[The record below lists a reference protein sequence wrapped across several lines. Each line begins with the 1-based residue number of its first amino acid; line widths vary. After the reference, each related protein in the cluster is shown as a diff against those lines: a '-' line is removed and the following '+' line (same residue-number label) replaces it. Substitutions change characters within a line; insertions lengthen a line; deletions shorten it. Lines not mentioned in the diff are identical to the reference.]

1 MLRKVFPMLLVL
13 ALAAGM
19 FLFTGC
25 GGGGGDGDTISPVS
39 PTNPGTDEGSTSGTG
54 TVSGSVSSTSVSS
67 SIRQAI
73 RQAVSTGVAGAEVT
87 AGDYD
92 GTGEFVSFGKTA
104 TTDANGDYTLT
115 GLPTGR
121 KNIIIRVKVAKTLD
135 PDEFFEGVVPVIKE
149 GEVAAA
155 PVIDPDTK
163 KQAKIVKFAEK
174 FDATFEVNLGEV
186 LSKIPPSTLKGATDA
201 QIEQI
206 AQAFVNREKAQLQT
220 FRDAGLADDKFVSF
234 REFAFQL
241 QREIHAGI
249 AQGLYSPDAGWKL
262 FDDQLRLRARTLG
275 LSPDVLLAL
284 QSVDTTMVGETLPKI
299 VTNTEMQQQIQFK
312 QVIDKLEAMVMALK
326 ILTPT
331 FLPQTDY
338 DLIAAGVERV
348 ITAFQ
353 AAPASMENTLK
364 ADPVFGLIQKG
375 VNTIFEKL
383 GLYAGTPRLITK
395 LYPTTVETSQLQTA
409 AGYAPDLSTLTVA
422 AAFRAQTA
430 GTPTPT
436 QLAAFHQELRKLII
450 SKILAALTTLTQ
462 EQAAALF
469 VLLIEGPDMGFA
481 YAPNSIPANPGE
493 FAAKIMGVIVA
504 PGGSD
509 LYIDP
514 PAGFPAA
521 PASFGYHLA
530 KVDPASLLNG
540 AAVTAN
546 TTPQVYTG
554 VYTASPD
561 PVNKVPPTFK
571 ITGVEATTV
580 TVQAMPFVGGPL
592 QKNTAG
598 FWFGMGTPQA
608 AQFVPNP
615 DDAAAVTNAMQNLI
629 GQYVKIEGYILEKRT
644 TGDFGPKTV
653 RVIKIGLASSTFVPA
668 GVQIPT
674 APSGGTALT
683 NQEGQWSFNKS
694 ALQPGEM
701 FQFTWMVSGVA
712 TSSFVDFNPQ
722 TLVKSPQFRFQNQV
736 SGRDMWESNGHTVTV
751 SGTRSPDGKRLFITS
766 FTDTSTTWP
775 APGET
780 FVPTGTALTDQVGT
794 WTFNNSQTDPANM
807 FQFSWMEG
815 NTEKKAYVDFDPA
828 NLAKTPTFRLKDP
841 TNGRDMWESNGH
853 QVTVSGTLT
862 TTGRLFITKFT
873 DSSTTWPTQP
883 TPTNAEVLRS
893 YAIPG
898 GMGGGLA
905 GADPDFFLFH
915 ARVRNT
921 AGQFVLLDTTQFRP
935 DVNLIQVPQALRT
948 QMTTMLTNAGGS
960 TVPVEVTGVWGPDVQ
975 DGSYLRRQFIP
986 QTITLFPGP
995 YTQ

>member
-1 MLRKVFPMLLVL
+1 MVRKSFPVCLVL
-13 ALAAGM
+13 ALVAGM

-25 GGGGGDGDTISPVS
+25 GGGGGDGDTVSPIS
-39 PTNPGTDEGSTSGTG
+39 PTNPGTNEGTTTGTG
-54 TVSGSVSSTSVSS
+54 SISGSVSSSSVSS

-73 RQAVSTGVAGAEVT
+73 RQAVTNGVANAKVT

-92 GTGEFVSFGKTA
+92 GTGEFVSFGKET
-104 TTDANGDYTLT
+104 TTDASGNYTLT

-121 KNIIIRVKVAKTLD
+121 KNIIIRVVVATALD
-135 PDEFFEGVVPVIKE
+135 AEGFFEGVVPLIKE
-149 GEVAAA
+149 GETAAA

-174 FDATFEVNLGEV
+174 FDATFEVNLGEI
-186 LSKIPPSTLKGATDA
+186 LSKIPPSILKGTTDA

-220 FRDAGLADDKFVSF
+220 FRDAGLADDKFVAF
-234 REFAFQL
+234 REYAFQL
-241 QREIHAGI
+241 QREINAGI
-249 AQGLYSPDAGWKL
+249 AQGLYSTDDGWKL
-262 FDDQLRLRARTLG
+262 FDDQLRLRARSLG
-275 LSPDVLLAL
+275 LAPDVLLAL

-299 VTNTEMQQQIQFK
+299 VTNTGMQQQLQFK
-312 QVIDKLEAMVMALK
+312 QVIDKLEALVMALK

-331 FLPQTDY
+331 FLPQTEY
-338 DLIAAGVERV
+338 DLIAAGVERL
-348 ITAFQ
+348 ITSFQ
-353 AAPASMENTLK
+353 AAPATMENTLK
-364 ADPVFGLIQKG
+364 ADPAFGLIQKG
-375 VNTIFEKL
+375 VNTIFEKM

-395 LYPTTVETSQLQTA
+395 LYPTTVETSQLQTT

-422 AAFRAQTA
+422 AAFRAQTTGA
-430 GTPTPT
+430 PTPT
-436 QLAAFHQELRKLII
+436 QLATFHQALRQLVIG
-450 SKILAALTTLTQ
+450 KILAALTTLTQ

-481 YAPNSIPANPGE
+481 YAPNSIPASPGE
-493 FAAKIMGVIVA
+493 FASKLMGIIVA

-514 PAGFPAA
+514 PTGFPAG
-521 PASFGYHLA
+521 PATFGYHLA

-546 TTPQVYTG
+546 TTPLVYTG
-554 VYTASPD
+554 VYTAAPD
-561 PVNKVPPTFK
+561 PINKVPPTFK

-598 FWFGMGTPQA
+598 FWFGMDTPQA
-608 AQFVPNP
+608 TQFLPNP
-615 DDAAAVTNAMQNLI
+615 DDSAAVTNAMQNLI
-629 GQYVKIEGYILEKRT
+629 GQYVKIEGFILEKRAD
-644 TGDFGPKTV
+644 GDFGPKTV
-653 RVIKIGLASSTFVPA
+653 RVIKIGLASSTFLPP
-668 GVQIPT
+668 GVEIPT
-674 APSGGTALT
+674 APTGGTALT

-694 ALQPGEM
+694 ALQPDEM
-701 FQFTWMVSGVA
+701 FQFTWTVSGVA

-722 TLVKSPQFRFQNQV
+722 TLVKTPQFRFQNQV

-751 SGTRSPDGKRLFITS
+751 TGTRSPDGKRLFITT

-775 APGET
+775 AAGET
-780 FVPTGTALTDQVGT
+780 FVPTGTTLTDQVGT
-794 WTFNNSQTDPANM
+794 WTFNSAQTDPATL

-815 NTEKKAYVDFDPA
+815 TTEKKAYVDFDPA

-841 TNGRDMWESNGH
+841 VNGRDMWESNGH

-862 TTGRLFITKFT
+862 AAGRLFITRFT
-873 DSSTTWPTQP
+873 DSSTTWPNQP
-883 TPTNAEVLRS
+883 PPATNVVIRS

-905 GADPDFFLFH
+905 GVAPNFLLFH
-915 ARVRNT
+915 ARVRNA
-921 AGQFVLLDTTQFRP
+921 AGEFVLLDMGQFYP
-935 DVNLIQVPQALRT
+935 DVNLIQVPPALMT
-948 QMTTMLTNAGGS
+948 QMSTMVNNAAGNP
-960 TVPVEVTGVWGPDVQ
+960 VPVEVTGVWGPDTP
-975 DGSYLRRQFIP
+975 DGTMLRKQLIP
-986 QTITLFPGP
+986 QTVVRFDGP
-995 YTQ
+995 YNP